1 MGGLRLR
8 LFGTF
13 QVWREPGGEVAIRS
27 KKSQALLAFLAL
39 GPDQRRT
46 REKLAT
52 LLWDDRPEDQARH
65 SLRQSV
71 LTLRQ
76 TLDNGEVPLLLAD
89 GDTLALNA
97 AEFDVDVRSF
107 ERLAAEDS
115 PQSLERAAALYTGD
129 LLDGLNVRAE
139 PFEAWRAGEEA
150 RLRNLACDVLSRLA
164 AGYAERGEIERAIQ
178 ADERLLVLDPLRED
192 GHRALMRLYEEAGQR
207 ARALKQYQ
215 VCVEVLRRELDAE
228 PAFETTRLHDEIRT
242 QRQTTD
248 IAQATVT
255 AAELRPEARAEPLP
269 LPDKP
274 SIAVLPFDNLSGDPD
289 QEYFAEGIADDIITA
304 LSRFRMFFV
313 IARHS
318 SFAYK
323 GSAVEVKQ
331 VARELGVRYVLE
343 GSVRKAAGQL
353 RIAIQLVDAVDD
365 HTVWAERYDRE
376 IEDIFAVQDDITQNI
391 ILSVA
396 PEFLTAEMQRA
407 QRKDTRNLDAWDYL
421 MRAHWYFSR
430 FTKED
435 NAEAQRLLRKATELD
450 PGSSMAFS
458 DLAFCRLLDAYLAWD
473 ESPMACVMEAAQAAQ
488 KAVDIDERDATAH
501 FALGT
506 VDLYSRRHDDAT
518 AKLERAIELNPNL
531 SAAHGGLGMVLAF
544 CGESEAAA
552 VRLHEALRLS
562 PHSPF
567 DVMWFVHLGL
577 AAIVAGD
584 YEAAAGWGR
593 RTIQEI
599 SEFPGGHRILAASCA
614 LLGRIEDARAALEE
628 AARIMPDATI
638 GSLSIQLPFKDPA
651 HLDRYMEGLRK
662 AGLPE

>member
-1 MGGLRLR
+1 
-8 LFGTF
+8 
-13 QVWREPGGEVAIRS
+13 
-27 KKSQALLAFLAL
+27 
-39 GPDQRRT
+39 
-46 REKLAT
+46 
-52 LLWDDRPEDQARH
+52 
-65 SLRQSV
+65 
-71 LTLRQ
+71 
-76 TLDNGEVPLLLAD
+76 VP
-89 GDTLALNA
+89 
-97 AEFDVDVRSF
+97 
-107 ERLAAEDS
+107 
-115 PQSLERAAALYTGD
+115 RA
-129 LLDGLNVRAE
+129 
-139 PFEAWRAGEEA
+139 
-150 RLRNLACDVLSRLA
+150 
-164 AGYAERGEIERAIQ
+164 
-178 ADERLLVLDPLRED
+178 
-192 GHRALMRLYEEAGQR
+192 
-207 ARALKQYQ
+207 
-215 VCVEVLRRELDAE
+215 
-228 PAFETTRLHDEIRT
+228 
-242 QRQTTD
+242 
-248 IAQATVT
+248 
-255 AAELRPEARAEPLP
+255 EARAEPLP

-274 SIAVLPFDNLSGDPD
+274 SIAVLPFNNLSGDPD
-289 QEYFAEGIADDIITA
+289 QEYFAEGIAEDIITA

-318 SFAYK
+318 SFAYM
-323 GSAVEVKQ
+323 GNAVEVKQ

-353 RIAIQLVDAVDD
+353 RITTQLVDAVDD

-376 IEDIFAVQDDITQNI
+376 LEDIFAVQDEITQNI

-450 PGSSMAFS
+450 PGSSLAFS
-458 DLAFCRLLDAYLAWD
+458 DLAFSRLLDAYLAWD
-473 ESPMACVMEAAQAAQ
+473 ESPVVCVMEAAQAAQ
-488 KAVDIDERDATAH
+488 KAVGIDERDAMAH

-506 VDLYSRRHDDAT
+506 VDLYSRRHDDAI

-531 SAAHGGLGMVLAF
+531 SAAHGGLGMVLTF

-552 VRLHEALRLS
+552 VRLREALRLS

-584 YEAAAGWGR
+584 YEAAAEWGR

-599 SEFPGGHRILAASCA
+599 FEFPGGHRILAASCA
-614 LLGRIEDARAALEE
+614 QLGRIEDARAALGE
-628 AARIMPDATI
+628 ASRIMPDATI